1 MVFGYF
7 VNHNNASI
15 SLEIVCV
22 CACTSVLHIIL
33 ACDKCFVL
41 SNNDI
46 LCKILVG
53 RENGNLHENFILIDH
68 FLFFSN
74 VISLRTT
81 KL

>member
-1 MVFGYF
+1 MCVY
-7 VNHNNASI
+7 
-15 SLEIVCV
+15 VCV
-22 CACTSVLHIIL
+22 CRSLLHIIL

-46 LCKILVG
+46 VCKILIG

-68 FLFFSN
+68 FLFLGN
-74 VISLRTT
+74 AISLRTT